1 MSEEVL
7 GTLAFGRRRFEVVL
21 HDLLDERVDGIVNA
35 ANGALAHGGG
45 VAAMIARA
53 AGAELEAHGRR
64 IIAMRGTLQP
74 GEAVLTTA
82 GKLRFKG
89 VIHAVGPRHGQ
100 GDEEGTLVRALVSA
114 FDIAEAQGWKS
125 LAFPAVSSGIF
136 GVPANVCARA
146 YLAAAG
152 QFFAIHPQ
160 SRLEKLRLAL
170 REGELADLFR
180 RHFQ

>member
-7 GTLAFGRRRFEVVL
+7 GAIAFGRRRFEVVL

-45 VAAMIARA
+45 VASAIARA

-74 GEAVLTTA
+74 GEAVMTTA
-82 GKLRFKG
+82 GELPFKG
-89 VIHAVGPRHGQ
+89 VIHAVGPRQGE
-100 GDEEGTLVRALVSA
+100 GDEESTLVRALVSA
-114 FDIAEAQGWKS
+114 FSIAEEHGWRS

-136 GVPANVCARA
+136 GVPANVCAPA
-146 YLAAAG
+146 YLAAARE
-152 QFFAIHPQ
+152 FYETHPK
-160 SRLEKLRLAL
+160 SRLEQLRLAL